1 MLDKSGKKF
10 APKKAPTRRAPGPES
25 EAASKQPSLDGETQS
40 ENPQPRSSPRP
51 QVSLS
56 ISHVAP
62 QTEISSGEAFAA
74 TRADP
79 EISSGVV
86 RIAAPSRTGSD
97 QLRPPPITASQERR
111 SENHSG
117 PTTPVTA
124 TPTTQTA
131 LDSAPTVNESNTAPV
146 ADPVNGPSIP
156 KPASSKAKVPSQL
169 QRDSTSPAR
178 NHEEALAQEAVERP
192 AKRQKRAAAVESDTQ
207 LAQGTTESNA
217 PMPTIELDPTNA
229 TNESVPERTPR
240 AAHVD
245 ARKNARKSKPQRKK
259 SSRRQ
264 ENTNDVF
271 DPAVEAEPANEPGHE
286 SQSQAKQKRPGKTK
300 VSRRRRNVEEE
311 AAAIVDAAVQG
322 TTKDPRKR
330 GRRSKR
336 AETPENA
343 ENERISTADTTM
355 VELCRDT
362 RKGRTSSR
370 ERRLKEMDRAAF
382 VAKKQRELQEL
393 MDQEA
398 APDAERPV
406 ERAQPEESR
415 ETRQQEL
422 ELTVVQQVPRTIIVD
437 GQIRIDPDSL
447 RIDRHAAAAVERER
461 DGEIEAIDE
470 NDLSRKVTSGSWLK
484 RDQSGRWN
492 ELLLDRLY
500 QGLRMFGT
508 DFEMISKMFPGK
520 SRHAIKLKF
529 CKEEKLDYPR
539 IQAALLGKEP
549 VVLEEYEKMTGA
561 EYEHPSELERAMEE
575 DRKMLEEEQAVEMQ
589 AMKDAEQEREAQAE
603 AEREAAQEESGSQ
616 SEGKRGKKMKRGRNK
631 QQRGTKKSKS
641 PGKGFLQGVGR
652 QASKGSVAAAA

>member
-1 MLDKSGKKF
+1 MS
-10 APKKAPTRRAPGPES
+10 T
-25 EAASKQPSLDGETQS
+25 
-40 ENPQPRSSPRP
+40 
-51 QVSLS
+51 
-56 ISHVAP
+56 SHVAA
-62 QTEISSGEAFAA
+62 QTEISSGEASAA

-79 EISSGVV
+79 EESSGVV

-97 QLRPPPITASQERR
+97 QLRPSSITAPQRR
-111 SENHSG
+111 QVENQLDAT
-117 PTTPVTA
+117 PPVTA
-124 TPTTQTA
+124 TPTTQKTP
-131 LDSAPTVNESNTAPV
+131 DSTPAVNESNAAPV
-146 ADPVNGPSIP
+146 ADSANGPSLP
-156 KPASSKAKVPSQL
+156 KPAPSKANVPSQL
-169 QRDSTSPAR
+169 QRGSTSPAR
-178 NHEEALAQEAVERP
+178 GHEVAQEAAERP
-192 AKRQKRAAAVESDTQ
+192 AKRQKRVAAVELDAQ
-207 LAQGTTESNA
+207 LAQETTAPNA
-217 PMPTIELDPTNA
+217 PMPTIEVDPTNA
-229 TNESVPERTPR
+229 TNESIPEVAPR
-240 AAHVD
+240 AAQAD
-245 ARKNARKSKPQRKK
+245 TRKNARKSKPQRKK
-259 SSRRQ
+259 FSRRP
-264 ENTNDVF
+264 ENTDEASG
-271 DPAVEAEPANEPGHE
+271 PAVEAEPASEPGEE
-286 SQSQAKQKRPGKTK
+286 SQSQAKRKRPSKAK
-300 VSRRRRNVEEE
+300 ARRRKRNVEEE

-336 AETPENA
+336 AETPEDA

-398 APDAERPV
+398 APDTERPV

-415 ETRQQEL
+415 KTRQQEL
-422 ELTVVQQVPRTIIVD
+422 EHTVVQQVPRTIIVD

-520 SRHAIKLKF
+520 SRHAIKVKF

-561 EYEHPSELERAMEE
+561 EYEHPSELERTMEE

>member
-1 MLDKSGKKF
+1 MS
-10 APKKAPTRRAPGPES
+10 T
-25 EAASKQPSLDGETQS
+25 
-40 ENPQPRSSPRP
+40 
-51 QVSLS
+51 
-56 ISHVAP
+56 SHVAA
-62 QTEISSGEAFAA
+62 QTEISSGDASAA

-79 EISSGVV
+79 EESSGVV

-97 QLRPPPITASQERR
+97 QLRPSSITAPQKRQ
-111 SENHSG
+111 SEHQLG
-117 PTTPVTA
+117 PTPPVTA
-124 TPTTQTA
+124 TPTTQTTP
-131 LDSAPTVNESNTAPV
+131 DSTPTVNESNAAPV
-146 ADPVNGPSIP
+146 ADPANGPSLP
-156 KPASSKAKVPSQL
+156 KPAPSKAKVPSQL
-169 QRDSTSPAR
+169 QRGSTSPAR
-178 NHEEALAQEAVERP
+178 GHEALAQEVAERP
-192 AKRQKRAAAVESDTQ
+192 AKRQKRVAAVELDTQ
-207 LAQGTTESNA
+207 LAQETTEPIA

-229 TNESVPERTPR
+229 TNESVPEVTPR
-240 AAHVD
+240 AAQAD

-259 SSRRQ
+259 SSQRQ
-264 ENTNDVF
+264 ESTNEAS
-271 DPAVEAEPANEPGHE
+271 DPAVEAEPATEPGEE
-286 SQSQAKQKRPGKTK
+286 SQSQAKRKRPSKAK
-300 VSRRRRNVEEE
+300 ARRRKRNVEEE

-336 AETPENA
+336 VETPEDA

-398 APDAERPV
+398 APDSERPV
-406 ERAQPEESR
+406 ERAQPEESH
-415 ETRQQEL
+415 EIRQKEL
-422 ELTVVQQVPRTIIVD
+422 EQTVVQQVPRTIIVD

-520 SRHAIKLKF
+520 SRHSIKVKF

-539 IQAALLGKEP
+539 IQAALQGEKEP

-561 EYEHPSELERAMEE
+561 EYEHPRELERTMEE

-589 AMKDAEQEREAQAE
+589 AMKDAEEEREAQAE

-616 SEGKRGKKMKRGRNK
+616 SEGKRGKKMKKGRNK

>member
-10 APKKAPTRRAPGPES
+10 APKKAPTRRAAGPES
-25 EAASKQPSLDGETQS
+25 ESASKQPSLDGHTQP
-40 ENPQPRSSPRP
+40 EYPQPQSSPRP
-51 QVSLS
+51 QVLPP
-56 ISHVAP
+56 ISHVAA
-62 QTEISSGEAFAA
+62 QTEISSGEVSAT
-74 TRADP
+74 TRANP
-79 EISSGVV
+79 EESSGVV
-86 RIAAPSRTGSD
+86 RIAAPSRTASD
-97 QLRPPPITASQERR
+97 QLRPSSVTAPQKTQSENRLGPTPPIA
-111 SENHSG
+111 
-117 PTTPVTA
+117 V
-124 TPTTQTA
+124 TPTTQTT
-131 LDSAPTVNESNTAPV
+131 LDSTPTVNENNAAPV
-146 ADPVNGPSIP
+146 ADSANGPSLP
-156 KPASSKAKVPSQL
+156 KPAPSKPNAPSQL
-169 QRDSTSPAR
+169 QRGSTSPAR
-178 NHEEALAQEAVERP
+178 GHEALAQEAAERP
-192 AKRQKRAAAVESDTQ
+192 AKRQKRVAAVEFDTP
-207 LAQGTTESNA
+207 LAQETTESDA

-229 TNESVPERTPR
+229 TDGSVSEVTPR
-240 AAHVD
+240 AAQAD
-245 ARKNARKSKPQRKK
+245 ARKNARKSKPLRKK

-264 ENTNDVF
+264 ESTNEAS
-271 DPAVEAEPANEPGHE
+271 DPAVEAQPADEPGEE
-286 SQSQAKQKRPGKTK
+286 SQSQAKQKRPSKTK
-300 VSRRRRNVEEE
+300 VPRRRRNVEEE

-336 AETPENA
+336 AETPEDA

-398 APDAERPV
+398 TPDAERPV
-406 ERAQPEESR
+406 ERAQLEESR
-415 ETRQQEL
+415 ETRHQDL
-422 ELTVVQQVPRTIIVD
+422 EHTVVQQVPRTIIVD

-520 SRHAIKLKF
+520 SRHAIKVKF

-539 IQAALLGKEP
+539 VQAALLGKEP
-549 VVLEEYEKMTGA
+549 VILEEYEKMTGA